1 MIEKGVSDELRTLGA
16 QTTRIGRGHSCVVV
30 VGRPARARLFFFCE
44 GTTSY
49 RCAAKE
55 GDETEE
61 LTCGAES

>member
-1 MIEKGVSDELRTLGA
+1 MSSRTLGA

-30 VGRPARARLFFFCE
+30 VGTRKARRERDSFFAKE
-44 GTTSY
+44 QRASY